1 MEFIFG
7 GTGTSQGVPVIACE
21 CEVCQ
26 SKDPLDKRLRT
37 SGILRSSTTTICF
50 DAGPDF
56 RQQMLRE
63 EINVL
68 DAIVFTHQHKD
79 HTAGLDDVR
88 AYNFRLKRDMPVYA
102 TSDVITH
109 LGREYYYIFEQSDYP
124 GVPKL
129 DLREIN
135 TETFQVGDLELLP
148 IPMMHGPMPVLGF
161 RVGDF
166 AYITDANFIS
176 DAARERL
183 QGVRYLTLNA
193 LRKAPHH
200 SHFNL
205 AEAIQIAQEIGAE
218 ETYFL
223 HISHLMGTHAAVS
236 RELPSGIQFA
246 YDGLRIS
253 W

>member
-1 MEFIFG
+1 MEFVFS
-7 GTGTSQGVPVIACE
+7 GTGTSQGVPVIGCE
-21 CEVCQ
+21 CEVCR

-37 SGILRSSTTTICF
+37 AGILRSEQTTICF

-56 RQQMLRE
+56 RQQMIRE
-63 EINVL
+63 DIKVL
-68 DAIVFTHQHKD
+68 DAVVFTHQHKD

-102 TSDVITH
+102 TDAVIEH
-109 LGREYYYIFEQSDYP
+109 LKREYYYIFEQSDYP
-124 GVPKL
+124 GIPKL
-129 DLREIN
+129 DLKEI
-135 TETFQVGDLELLP
+135 ETDAFQIGDLELLP

-166 AYITDANFIS
+166 AYITDANYIS

-183 QGVRYLTLNA
+183 VGVRFLTLNA
-193 LRKAPHH
+193 LRKAKHH

-205 AEAIQIAQEIGAE
+205 EEAIALAQEIGAE
-218 ETYFL
+218 QTYLL
-223 HISHLMGTHAAVS
+223 HISHLMGTHAEVS

-246 YDGLRIS
+246 YDGLRFS